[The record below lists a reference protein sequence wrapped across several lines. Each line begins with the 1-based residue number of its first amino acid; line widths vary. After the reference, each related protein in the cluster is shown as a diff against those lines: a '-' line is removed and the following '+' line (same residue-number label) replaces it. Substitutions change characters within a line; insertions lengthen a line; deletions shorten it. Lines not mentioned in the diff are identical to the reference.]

1 MTVLN
6 PDPPIITWSVN
17 SLNAPTSGQKFSGDM
32 KISRSNY
39 VLSVK
44 NALQKQKDGKILC
57 ANMNQ
62 KKTWVAILIPG
73 KVDFRAKEFPGIK
86 GDVTCDKS
94 QFTTKTYKPKSV
106 CI

>member
-73 KVDFRAKEFPGIK
+73 KVDFRAKEI
-86 GDVTCDKS
+86 S
-94 QFTTKTYKPKSV
+94 RN
-106 CI
+106 